1 MKRSLWIFLLI
12 LSAAFTLCSADFSNL
27 AALKH
32 IKADKWSVVGGNY
45 VLSGNVSVKYKD
57 FVLNCDQAVV
67 NPNLSD
73 VEARGNCRLI
83 RWKVTTMTIPVERL
97 AALEKRSEVLVT
109 VLGVTGDI
117 YGKRKLF
124 VKAEYIYESVN
135 AQTLI
140 GNMQSGYFRF
150 EQPRV
155 KTSTVVC
162 RADSGERLPDGVL
175 ELTNGEV
182 SSCSYLTSDNAHYSV
197 GASKIRVTPH
207 KTGFYGTKNIDR
219 DFDDHT
225 ITMWHG
231 IVKVYGLPVFYL
243 PVVWKPRDEDPGIFG
258 IRVGKDSDLGYFVSA
273 YKRFVFSEYP
283 LAKVKV
289 VLDGFTKRG
298 VGGGASGTFATEN
311 SRTEFFVYTIY
322 DLEPYETDDYDDYRI
337 DVPHERFNFR
347 ITNVSHITPRLD
359 FRGVVDYSSDPYF
372 LRDFYY
378 NKFSGNPE
386 PATYFAVENQFDHL
400 SAALYFRPQLMRTY
414 TTVEKMPELSLIG
427 QRQQILNT
435 PLYYQGDLKAGY
447 YEMKWIEFD
456 EKIKNN
462 PGTKLHDYEAFR
474 LDTTHFLYLPF
485 RTPYFTLTPRAGF
498 KLTAYSQ
505 TSEAKVS
512 EEDLVSMF
520 KAASS
525 TNKTG
530 RNFTNYDDDG
540 GSKVRAVGEL
550 GFELS
555 TKVHNTWANVKSAF
569 LRLDGLR
576 HVMRPYV
583 NYTFVSKPTLRKE
596 KIYYFDEVDRIE
608 KQSFFRLG
616 LENRLQTRSGNSLRN
631 WFRMENYIDLYTSSN
646 DGLSQLGDFCTIL
659 AWTPIK
665 GLSISTQLMI
675 DTGGNN
681 EELPARYRDADGYS
695 GIDLKWI
702 NSWDVTL
709 RYSPV
714 ENVVFSFSY
723 DYTRPYLG
731 RAPYSMGS
739 TLTLID
745 STRWFKRDWNEYE
758 ESCTLGVQIPLTF
771 DDRTFAGFY
780 MSYDFRY
787 GQVDY
792 YRLVLRRVFHCFEL
806 TATAG
811 LEYNYDDDDDGEW
824 EPEFSVAFRFTGLD
838 TPIMQHSNGVL
849 ASAFSLG
856 NGGGL

>member
-1 MKRSLWIFLLI
+1 MDIAAGIKRSIYALQCR
-12 LSAAFTLCSADFSNL
+12 LSSL

-45 VLSGNVSVKYKD
+45 VLSGKVSVKYKD
-57 FVLNCDQAVV
+57 FVLSCDRAVI
-67 NPNLSD
+67 NPALGD
-73 VEARGNCRLI
+73 LEARGNCRLL
-83 RWKVTTMTIPVERL
+83 RWKVTSMTIPVKKL
-97 AALEKRSEVLVT
+97 AELEKRNDIIVT
-109 VLGVTGDI
+109 VEGVTGDI
-117 YGKRKLF
+117 FGERRLA
-124 VKAEYIYESVN
+124 VRAEYIYESVS
-135 AQTLI
+135 AQTI
-140 GNMQSGYFRF
+140 VGNTKSGYFRF

-155 KTSTVVC
+155 KTSSIVC

-182 SSCSYLTSDNAHYSV
+182 SSCSYLTSDNAHYSF
-197 GASKIRVTPH
+197 GAHKIRLTPH
-207 KTGFYGTKNIDR
+207 KTGLYGSKNMDR

-225 ITMWHG
+225 ITMVHG

-258 IRVGKDSDLGYFVSA
+258 LKIGKNGDFGYFFSA

-283 LAKVKV
+283 LSKVKV
-289 VLDGFTKRG
+289 VLDGYSERG
-298 VGGGASGTFATEN
+298 IGGGASGTFATEN
-311 SRTEFFVYTIY
+311 STTEFFVYTIY
-322 DLEPYETDDYDDYRI
+322 DTDPYGSENYDDYRI

-347 ITNVSHITPRLD
+347 LTNLSHITPRLD

-378 NKFSGNPE
+378 GKFTSDPE
-386 PATYFAVENQFDHL
+386 PATYFSLEHQFDHL

-414 TTVEKMPELSLIG
+414 TTVEKMPEFTLLG

-456 EKIKNN
+456 KKIKGD
-462 PGTKLHDYEAFR
+462 PGSKLHDYEAFR
-474 LDTTHFLYLPF
+474 LDTTHFLYLPL

-498 KLTAYSQ
+498 KLTAYSR
-505 TSEAKVS
+505 TSDTDVTED
-512 EEDLVSMF
+512 DLVNMF
-520 KAASS
+520 NAAAT
-525 TNKTG
+525 TNLKK
-530 RNFTNYDDDG
+530 RKFQNYDDDG
-540 GSKVRAVGEL
+540 GSKVRLAGEL

-555 TKVHNTWANVKSAF
+555 TKVHNTWANVRSSL

-583 NYTFVSKPTLRKE
+583 NYTFVSKPTLAKE

-616 LENRLQTRSGNSLRN
+616 VENRLQTRAGNSLRD
-631 WFRMENYIDLYTSSN
+631 WFRMENFIDLYTSSDEN
-646 DGLSQLGDFCTIL
+646 VSQLGDFCTIL

-665 GLSISTQLMI
+665 GLSLSTRLLI

-702 NSWDVTL
+702 NSWDVSL
-709 RYSPV
+709 KYSPV
-714 ENVVFSFSY
+714 RNVVFSFSY
-723 DYTRPYLG
+723 SYDRPYKG
-731 RAPYSMGS
+731 RNPYSMGS
-739 TLTLID
+739 TLTALD
-745 STRWFKRDWNEYE
+745 STRWFKRDWNSYE
-758 ESCTLGVQIPLTF
+758 ESCTLGVQVPLTF
-771 DDRTFAGFY
+771 DDRTFAGFF
-780 MSYDFRY
+780 MAYDFRD
-787 GQVDY
+787 GNVDY
-792 YRLVLRRVFHCFEL
+792 YRLVLRRIFHCFEL
-806 TATAG
+806 TLTAG
-811 LEYNYDDDDDGEW
+811 LEYDDDGNSDKEW
-824 EPEFSVAFRFTGLD
+824 ETEFSVAFRFTGLD

-849 ASAFSLG
+849 ASAFTFG